1 MNEARKFSLKEW
13 IFTTDH
19 KRIAV
24 LYLITSVV
32 VFTLGLLLA
41 GAMKV
46 EQWSPDQDI
55 MGAKEYNVAFTI
67 HGAGMI
73 LWWMIPVFTGFFANL
88 LIPLMIGARD
98 VAFPRLNALSYW
110 AFVGATVMALLALL
124 TPGRLDIGWTGYPPY
139 SLESS
144 ANISLYVFAVH
155 LLGISA
161 LASAV
166 NFITTIITMRA
177 PGMTWGRLN
186 LAVWGILG
194 AFIIQL
200 FGIPVLAGA
209 VTLLLL
215 DKYIGTNFY
224 NASMGGAPMLYQ
236 HLFWFYAHPAV
247 YVIALPAFGIVS
259 EIVATFSRKKI
270 FGYTSMAVA
279 IMVITVLGF
288 EVWIHHIFT
297 KGVTDWANIMQS
309 LLTIL
314 IGVPTGI
321 KVFNWLATM
330 HKGAIDFKA
339 PMLYAVGF
347 ICLFIIGGVT
357 GIGNGLLAVN
367 LHVHDTY
374 WVVAHFHMVLSLAMT
389 TLAFGGIYFWFP
401 KFTGRM
407 YNEKLAKTAFWFI
420 LVGSLLAF
428 VPLFLAGLEGLPRR
442 YWSYPAEFTQTMRMT
457 VVGGV
462 ILITGFLLTLYNI
475 VRSAFAGEKAVSNP
489 WGAKSLEWTLPSPVP
504 AFNFEKIPVI
514 TAGPYEYGKPNVAQP
529 DDETVEI
536 GKPKKQPL
544 PEGA

>member
-1 MNEARKFSLKEW
+1 MNQETVKGSGLKGW

-24 LYLITSVV
+24 LYLITSLV

-41 GAMKV
+41 LVMKA
-46 EQWSPDQDI
+46 EQWSPGKDI
-55 MGAKEYNVAFTI
+55 IDAKLYNVFFTI

-73 LWWMIPVFTGFFANL
+73 LWWMIPVYTGFFANL
-88 LIPLMIGARD
+88 LVPLMIGARD
-98 VAFPRLNALSYW
+98 VAFPRLNALSFW
-110 AFVGATVMALLALL
+110 FFAGATVMAVLALV

-139 SLESS
+139 SIKSD
-144 ANISLYVFAVH
+144 ANTSLYVFAVH
-155 LLGISA
+155 LLGASA

-166 NFITTIITMRA
+166 NFLTTIITMRA

-209 VTLLLL
+209 VTLLLF
-215 DKYIGTNFY
+215 DKYLGTNFY
-224 NASMGGAPMLYQ
+224 NAAMGGSSMLYQ

-259 EIVATFSRKKI
+259 EIISTFSRKKI
-270 FGYTSMAVA
+270 YGYTSMVIA
-279 IMVITVLGF
+279 IMAITFLGF
-288 EVWIHHIFT
+288 DVWIHHLFT
-297 KGVTDWANIMQS
+297 KGVEDWARIVQS

-330 HKGAIDFKA
+330 HKGSIEFKA

-347 ICLFIIGGVT
+347 ITLFVIGGVT
-357 GIGNGLLAVN
+357 GIANGLLAID
-367 LHVHDTY
+367 LHVHDTL
-374 WVVAHFHMVLSLAMT
+374 WVVAHFHNVLSMAMT
-389 TLAFGGIYFWFP
+389 LVAFAGIYFWYP

-407 YNEKLAKTAFWFI
+407 YSEGLAKVAFWII

-428 VPLFLAGLEGLPRR
+428 VPFYKLGLLGMPRR
-442 YWSYPAEFTQTMRMT
+442 YWSYPAEFTDTYRLT
-457 VVGGV
+457 VIGGY
-462 ILITGFLLTLYNI
+462 ILVLGFLLTLVNI
-475 VRSAFAGEKAVSNP
+475 IRSAFAGEKAAANP

-504 AFNFEKIPVI
+504 VYNFEKIPVI
-514 TAGPYEYGKPNVAQP
+514 TAGPYEYGRPEEKAV
-529 DDETVEI
+529 
-536 GKPKKQPL
+536 
-544 PEGA
+544 PEGAQAV